1 MPGYI
6 EIFLHVRRSAGHAE
20 VRNKDPLS
28 PLPQSSKSSGR
39 DRHVHSFSPGMSFVT
54 VKLNVCRQRPKEEQE
69 DHLAAGEKDQEAG
82 KLFRSGG
89 A

>member
-1 MPGYI
+1 M
-6 EIFLHVRRSAGHAE
+6 
-20 VRNKDPLS
+20 
-28 PLPQSSKSSGR
+28 
-39 DRHVHSFSPGMSFVT
+39 HSFSPGMSFVT
-54 VKLNVCRQRPKEEQE
+54 VKVNVCRQRPKEEQE